1 MAVQEIVLYAEN
13 PGPLRKR
20 SKPAKGVNRHT
31 RKLIQDLKDTLN
43 IHPDGIGLA
52 APQIDVHFRVVLVR
66 LNVGNEAGIEPDPP
80 ISLVNPKIIRAADEQ
95 RDYDGCLSFP
105 GIYAD
110 TVRPHQLRVI
120 GLDEDGKAFDRIFVG
135 YDAVVVHHE
144 IDHLDG
150 VLFIDRVE
158 KFEDLYQ
165 LREDEYGRFTRM
177 PITTSQWQS
186 EEVKAANLHWE
197 SSNE

>member
-1 MAVQEIVLYAEN
+1 M
-13 PGPLRKR
+13 
-20 SKPAKGVNRHT
+20 
-31 RKLIQDLKDTLN
+31 
-43 IHPDGIGLA
+43 
-52 APQIDVHFRVVLVR
+52 
-66 LNVGNEAGIEPDPP
+66 
-80 ISLVNPKIIRAADEQ
+80 
-95 RDYDGCLSFP
+95 
-105 GIYAD
+105 
-110 TVRPHQLRVI
+110 I
-120 GLDEDGKAFDRIFVG
+120 GLDEDGKAFDRIFAG

-177 PITTSQWQS
+177 PITTSQLQS